1 MLVTLLVVTFVMGVF
16 SMGAGAAFFSDTDAD
31 APTRLAALDVLNGYP
46 DGTFKPDNAIT
57 RAEFAAVAVRSMG
70 LENAAQFAA
79 GPTEFSDVPA
89 NHWASGYINVA
100 VDQEIINGYPDGT
113 FKPNQNVTYAE
124 ALAMVVRVLGYDHDL
139 VGAWPT
145 KYLVKGAELKLDKG
159 LGSFNANA
167 FATRGDVAKMAD
179 NALTVALMVQ
189 IGYGDDKQWV
199 VSGTAGTDKE
209 TLLGDRLDC
218 VNYEDAEVLDL
229 GLLVGSSVDF
239 DEIKVQA
246 DKAYTF
252 TLLDVDY
259 DLLSYVGHEVDLWV
273 NDDDEVVFI
282 TDNDADDVVEATG
295 DVEVT
300 TSDDKFEYDGK
311 TYTIDGNTFIVY
323 NFEVVDYPTWD
334 LDDADTNAAG
344 TKYTGD
350 WFFIADKKTVTWMFV
365 IDWPTPV
372 VVEDVDVDD
381 LVIEDK
387 LGSDIDLDED
397 DDYLMVALD
406 GSEFALADLEE
417 NDLVYSF
424 NNDTILVVVR
434 DVVEGEFNRQRSEYA
449 DVYIDGVKYDVY
461 MDDPTEAYWS
471 TDGGDDFDQSSYNK
485 LLGEDVVAYLD
496 AQGKVFLMYGV
507 SDKEDDSMYAVIV
520 NDAKVE
526 TSGYAEEYLI
536 KLLTEKGDVVVYNID
551 EDYYDD
557 ELAASGG
564 NWADFAGAN
573 NDNVTEKRGTL
584 ITFELNSAGEIDEMA
599 LVTVKEVTLK
609 MADDGDDIDDYG
621 RFKDS
626 GYKYAHDDIV
636 VFDISSAD
644 VDDWDVVGWNA
655 LADATGTVDVKAEYD
670 GRWIM
675 ALLLVTGTF
684 GSTEA
689 DEVLFVEQY
698 QTKDDWHLV
707 YFTPDGKE
715 VDVIA
720 SKKMA
725 GLNQYDV
732 VELSFN
738 AAGEV
743 TRATPLTF
751 VAGGPFQLGPD
762 PVDGNLLTVNGVE
775 YLVDKDTVIFDT
787 EDDDLDILSLKN
799 LRKGDWVMIIHD
811 DEVLEYV
818 IRVDK

>member
-113 FKPNQNVTYAE
+113 FKPDQNVTYAE

-167 FATRGDVAKMAD
+167 FATRGDVAKMVD

-218 VNYEDAEVLDL
+218 VLYEDVQVVDL
-229 GLLVGSSVDF
+229 GLLEGSTLDF
-239 DEIKVQA
+239 DQIEVEGEEP
-246 DKAYTF
+246 F

-259 DLLSYVGHEVDLWV
+259 DLLTYVGHEVDLWV

-282 TDNDADDVVEATG
+282 TDNDADDVVVATG

-311 TYTIDGNTFIVY
+311 KYTIDDDTFIVY
-323 NFEVVDYPTWD
+323 NFEVFDFGSADDKWD
-334 LDDADTNAAG
+334 LAKADDDG
-344 TKYTGD
+344 SEYTGD
-350 WFFIADKKTVTWMFV
+350 WFFIADNKRNVEWLFV
-365 IDWPTPV
+365 VDWVEPV

-381 LVIEDK
+381 LEIENK
-387 LGSDIDLDED
+387 VRRDIFLDED
-397 DDYLMVALD
+397 DDFLMVALD

-417 NDLVYSF
+417 NDLVYNF
-424 NNDTILVVVR
+424 HDKILVVVR
-434 DVVEGEFNRQRSEYA
+434 DVVEGEFTRQRNDYA

-461 MDDPTEAYWS
+461 MDDPMKAYWS
-471 TDGGDDFDQSSYNK
+471 TDGGDDFDQSSYSK

-520 NDAKVE
+520 KDAKVE

-557 ELAASGG
+557 ELAGSGK
-564 NWADFAGAN
+564 WAAL
-573 NDNVTEKRGTL
+573 KSGTL

-621 RFKDS
+621 RFFDDDDD
-626 GYKYAHDDIV
+626 GYKYADDDIV
-636 VFDISSAD
+636 VFDISPGPDD
-644 VDDWDVVGWNA
+644 VDDWAVAGWNA
-655 LADATGTVDVKAEYD
+655 LADATGDVTVRAEYD
-670 GRWIM
+670 GRWIT
-675 ALLLVTGTF
+675 ALVLVTGTF
-684 GSTEA
+684 GSAEA

-743 TRATPLTF
+743 TKAKALTF
-751 VAGGPFQLGPD
+751 VAARPFELGDD
-762 PVDGNLLTVNGVE
+762 PVDGNVLTVNGDD

-787 EDDDLDILSLKN
+787 EDDDLDILDIDD
-799 LRKGDWVMIIHD
+799 LREGDFVMLIDED
-811 DEVLEYV
+811 DDYVLEYV
-818 IRVDK
+818 IRVDE

>member
-1 MLVTLLVVTFVMGVF
+1 
-16 SMGAGAAFFSDTDAD
+16 
-31 APTRLAALDVLNGYP
+31 
-46 DGTFKPDNAIT
+46 
-57 RAEFAAVAVRSMG
+57 
-70 LENAAQFAA
+70 
-79 GPTEFSDVPA
+79 
-89 NHWASGYINVA
+89 
-100 VDQEIINGYPDGT
+100 
-113 FKPNQNVTYAE
+113 
-124 ALAMVVRVLGYDHDL
+124 
-139 VGAWPT
+139 
-145 KYLVKGAELKLDKG
+145 
-159 LGSFNANA
+159 
-167 FATRGDVAKMAD
+167 
-179 NALTVALMVQ
+179 
-189 IGYGDDKQWV
+189 
-199 VSGTAGTDKE
+199 
-209 TLLGDRLDC
+209 
-218 VNYEDAEVLDL
+218 
-229 GLLVGSSVDF
+229 
-239 DEIKVQA
+239 
-246 DKAYTF
+246 
-252 TLLDVDY
+252 
-259 DLLSYVGHEVDLWV
+259 
-273 NDDDEVVFI
+273 
-282 TDNDADDVVEATG
+282 
-295 DVEVT
+295 
-300 TSDDKFEYDGK
+300 
-311 TYTIDGNTFIVY
+311 
-323 NFEVVDYPTWD
+323 
-334 LDDADTNAAG
+334 
-344 TKYTGD
+344 
-350 WFFIADKKTVTWMFV
+350 
-365 IDWPTPV
+365 
-372 VVEDVDVDD
+372 
-381 LVIEDK
+381 
-387 LGSDIDLDED
+387 
-397 DDYLMVALD
+397 
-406 GSEFALADLEE
+406 
-417 NDLVYSF
+417 
-424 NNDTILVVVR
+424 
-434 DVVEGEFNRQRSEYA
+434 
-449 DVYIDGVKYDVY
+449 
-461 MDDPTEAYWS
+461 
-471 TDGGDDFDQSSYNK
+471 
-485 LLGEDVVAYLD
+485 
-496 AQGKVFLMYGV
+496 LMYGV

-526 TSGYAEEYLI
+526 TSGYAKEYLI

-564 NWADFAGAN
+564 NWADFAGAD

>member
-1 MLVTLLVVTFVMGVF
+1 M
-16 SMGAGAAFFSDTDAD
+16 
-31 APTRLAALDVLNGYP
+31 
-46 DGTFKPDNAIT
+46 
-57 RAEFAAVAVRSMG
+57 
-70 LENAAQFAA
+70 
-79 GPTEFSDVPA
+79 
-89 NHWASGYINVA
+89 
-100 VDQEIINGYPDGT
+100 
-113 FKPNQNVTYAE
+113 
-124 ALAMVVRVLGYDHDL
+124 
-139 VGAWPT
+139 
-145 KYLVKGAELKLDKG
+145 
-159 LGSFNANA
+159 
-167 FATRGDVAKMAD
+167 
-179 NALTVALMVQ
+179 
-189 IGYGDDKQWV
+189 
-199 VSGTAGTDKE
+199 
-209 TLLGDRLDC
+209 
-218 VNYEDAEVLDL
+218 
-229 GLLVGSSVDF
+229 
-239 DEIKVQA
+239 
-246 DKAYTF
+246 
-252 TLLDVDY
+252 
-259 DLLSYVGHEVDLWV
+259 WV

-282 TDNDADDVVEATG
+282 TDNDADDVVVATG

-300 TSDDKFEYDGK
+300 GVRDKFKYDGK
-311 TYTIDGNTFIVY
+311 TYTIDDDTFIVY
-323 NFEVVDYPTWD
+323 NFEVFDFGSAADEWD
-334 LDDADTNAAG
+334 LAKADDDG
-344 TKYTGD
+344 SEYTGD
-350 WFFIADKKTVTWMFV
+350 WFFIADNKRNVEWLFV
-365 IDWPTPV
+365 VDWVKPV

-381 LVIEDK
+381 LEIENK
-387 LGSDIDLDED
+387 VGSDIVLDED
-397 DDYLMVALD
+397 DDFLMVALD
-406 GSEFALADLEE
+406 GSEFALEDLEE
-417 NDLVYSF
+417 NDLVYNF
-424 NNDTILVVVR
+424 HDKILVVVR
-434 DVVEGEFNRQRSEYA
+434 DVVEGEFTRQRNDYA

-461 MDDPTEAYWS
+461 MDDPTKAYWS
-471 TDGGDDFDQSSYNK
+471 TDGGDDFDQSSYSK

-507 SDKEDDSMYAVIV
+507 SDKEDDAMYAVIV

-551 EDYYDD
+551 EDYYD

-564 NWADFAGAN
+564 NWADFAGAD

-599 LVTVKEVTLK
+599 LVTVKKVTLQ
-609 MADDGDDIDDYG
+609 MATDGDDIEDYG
-621 RFKDS
+621 RFYHS

-636 VFDISSAD
+636 VFDISSGN
-644 VDDWDVVGWNA
+644 VDDWDVVGWKRSWRM
-655 LADATGTVDVKAEYD
+655 LPMLSLMMGMM
-670 GRWIM
+670 GLIM
-675 ALLLVTGTF
+675 GLLLKANTTADGLWLCFSSKAPSV
-684 GSTEA
+684 STEA

-725 GLNQYDV
+725 GLKQYDV
-732 VELSFN
+732 VELSLN
-738 AAGEV
+738 AAGDV

-818 IRVDK
+818 IRVDKP

>member
-1 MLVTLLVVTFVMGVF
+1 
-16 SMGAGAAFFSDTDAD
+16 
-31 APTRLAALDVLNGYP
+31 
-46 DGTFKPDNAIT
+46 
-57 RAEFAAVAVRSMG
+57 
-70 LENAAQFAA
+70 
-79 GPTEFSDVPA
+79 
-89 NHWASGYINVA
+89 
-100 VDQEIINGYPDGT
+100 
-113 FKPNQNVTYAE
+113 
-124 ALAMVVRVLGYDHDL
+124 
-139 VGAWPT
+139 
-145 KYLVKGAELKLDKG
+145 
-159 LGSFNANA
+159 
-167 FATRGDVAKMAD
+167 
-179 NALTVALMVQ
+179 MVQ

-323 NFEVVDYPTWD
+323 NFKVVDYPTWD
-334 LDDADTNAAG
+334 LNDADTNAAG

-564 NWADFAGAN
+564 NWADFAGAD